1 MTNETTSP
9 VEGTQADCGLGRP
22 LMVRDPVYHLG
33 RPDWGLG
40 VVQSIGDT
48 GSVSV
53 CWWGGPNG
61 YMQVGTRPEN
71 LIHYVARHRIASRA
85 TDNALAEATKI
96 IRHLVGDWDGYPD
109 SEMLELVTRDDSII
123 PDDHDEPL
131 GDPGVTVGQL
141 RRILAA
147 LEGEG

>member
-9 VEGTQADCGLGRP
+9 VEVTQADANAWLASNAGRV
-22 LMVRDPVYHLG
+22 LDCRQAFMAGAVL
-33 RPDWGLG
+33 
-40 VVQSIGDT
+40 
-48 GSVSV
+48 
-53 CWWGGPNG
+53 
-61 YMQVGTRPEN
+61 
-71 LIHYVARHRIASRA
+71 ARHRIASRA